1 MSTGLDR
8 DAHIELSISEDAMTC
23 TGTFTPALGEG
34 QPLTPDYLDAVLEAK
49 NVTYGVLSEEVAE
62 VMFEVN
68 TGGRLREDVVVARG
82 LSPVSARPAFFRVLH
97 ASVGGRSSFKHD
109 SDRIDYKQQSRLSV
123 VRKGQTIARRVP
135 AREGSVGYNVR
146 GDEIPFA
153 VLPVDQVMPGKNT
166 HVEDDRI
173 VATIGGQLQTKDGQ
187 VAVEDELVIAG
198 DVSYETG
205 SIEFPGDVVLKG
217 EVRDG
222 FHIWAGGGIT
232 AANTV
237 DVSEIYCRK
246 DFTATGG
253 ILGRNR
259 ALLRC
264 GGRVQSRF
272 IGNCYV
278 ESKSSIFVK
287 QYVYHSTVSTLDRFA
302 MGNRGR
308 VIGGLLTAAEGV
320 RCYTLGNAARAS
332 TVVRV
337 GTNFIVERKLEAC
350 REKYQAYTLKQQ
362 KLSSQLPED
371 PTDRQVD
378 ILHRLEASRTELAT
392 QMGDLAGE
400 LDRYEHAEVLVDGD
414 VYPGVRIQ
422 ICRAVLLVEEPM
434 KRRRFFLDKTAG
446 RVVAE
451 PLASGT

>member
-1 MSTGLDR
+1 MSVGMDR
-8 DAHIELSISEDAMTC
+8 DAHLELNISEDAMTC
-23 TGTFTPALGEG
+23 TGTFTPALGNG
-34 QPLTPDYLDAVLEAK
+34 QLLTPDYLDAVLEAK
-49 NVTYGVLSEEVAE
+49 NISFGMLSEEVAE
-62 VMFEVN
+62 VMFAVN
-68 TGGRLREDVVVARG
+68 TERRVREDVVVARG
-82 LSPVSARPAFFRVLH
+82 SSPVSARPAFFRVLH
-97 ASVGGRSSFKHD
+97 EAKPDRASFAHD
-109 SDRIDYKQQSRLSV
+109 SDRIDYKQQSRLPV

-135 AREGSVGYNVR
+135 AREGKVGYNVR
-146 GDEIPFA
+146 GDEIPYTT
-153 VLPVDQVMPGKNT
+153 LPVDQVMPGKNT

-173 VATIGGQLQTKDGQ
+173 VATIGGQMQTKDGQ
-187 VAVEDELVIAG
+187 VVVEDELVIAG

-222 FHIWAGGGIT
+222 FHIWAGGAIT

-246 DFTATGG
+246 DFTSAGG
-253 ILGRNR
+253 IRGRDR

-278 ESKSSIFVK
+278 ESKSSVFVK

-308 VIGGLLTAAEGV
+308 VIGGILTAAEGV
-320 RCYTLGNAARAS
+320 RCYTLGNAARAA
-332 TVVRV
+332 TTVRV

-350 REKYQAYTLKQQ
+350 RDKYQAYTLKQQ
-362 KLSSQLPED
+362 KLASQLTDD

-400 LDRYEHAEVLVDGD
+400 LDRYEHAEVIVDGD
-414 VYPGVRIQ
+414 VHPGVHIQ
-422 ICRAVLLVEEPM
+422 ICRAVMVVEELM
-434 KRRRFFLDKTAG
+434 KRRRFYLDKNAG

-451 PLASGT
+451 PLAAGT